1 MRTSNLLIIQNS
13 GEKILR
19 MHGGIM
25 VRDRIINAIIADIG
39 IDDTISTSI
48 IDILLQADF
57 NLQKSKPQLG
67 TNTYFH
73 FPEINKKLIDS
84 IHKEAVKILKKR

>member
-1 MRTSNLLIIQNS
+1 MRTSNLLVIQNS